1 MQLFKSFSALT
12 AIWVLVAIAGCSRS
26 EPVKEIS
33 IQSSGISVRN
43 QERVLVESDWPGWRG
58 PGNDGVAVD
67 QPIVTQWDAES
78 NILWSNEVPGR
89 GHSSPVVVGDSVFLT
104 TALEDQQKQL
114 VLAYDRHT
122 GDRKWETLV
131 HEGGFPGSSQMHAK
145 GSHANGTV
153 ACDGK
158 LVFAAFLHADRIV
171 VSALDRS
178 GGIVW
183 QTEAGPFRS
192 RFGYAPSP
200 ILYRSCVIVAADHFG
215 GGFLAALDRD
225 TGKLVWRTQRPSIP
239 TYSSPFIARVAG
251 RDQLL
256 ISGCDEVA
264 SYDPNTGEANWSC
277 PGTTQLTCGT
287 MVANETSVFASG
299 GHPGRETLCVRADG
313 SGEVLWR
320 NNTRLYEPSML
331 VFGGHLF
338 AVTDDGIAYCWA
350 VETGDVQWRQ
360 RLGGKFSASPVL
372 CNGLL
377 LVSNL
382 SGETFVF
389 QAAGDAYHQIAKNK
403 LGDDYYASFGL
414 SEGLIFARA
423 GFREGDGR
431 QERLFCIGEQDK

>member
-1 MQLFKSFSALT
+1 
-12 AIWVLVAIAGCSRS
+12 
-26 EPVKEIS
+26 
-33 IQSSGISVRN
+33 
-43 QERVLVESDWPGWRG
+43 
-58 PGNDGVAVD
+58 
-67 QPIVTQWDAES
+67 
-78 NILWSNEVPGR
+78 
-89 GHSSPVVVGDSVFLT
+89 
-104 TALEDQQKQL
+104 
-114 VLAYDRHT
+114 
-122 GDRKWETLV
+122 
-131 HEGGFPGSSQMHAK
+131 MHAK

-178 GGIVW
+178 GDIVW

-225 TGKLVWRTQRPSIP
+225 TGKIVWRTQRPSIP

-264 SYDPNTGEANWSC
+264 SYDPDTGEANWSC
-277 PGTTQLTCGT
+277 PGTTQSTCGT

-403 LGDDYYASFGL
+403 LGDDYYASFAL
-414 SEGLIFARA
+414 SDGLIFARA
-423 GFREGDGR
+423 GFREGNGR
-431 QERLFCIGEQDK
+431 QERLFCIGGARKVGEVFNGGIGFPTSPTSCCAGDAQICGVVYSPGGVDTCLFRSRFTGLPVTGLALRALAKPHIENARNGRLGACTAGPRRERGAGRCGERPSAVPTPAS